1 MPFNVFQSLESTS
14 SWRNVKRSCTSNL
27 NLLISFLFVFF
38 PNLACWKS
46 ASKRIPVSSIIF
58 KLNFYFA
65 VLLAKNNLV
74 RGSVNFQGGKNEQ
87 QKEKRAI
94 ASLDFTLKMVHE
106 WQSVG
111 RSIKRDRNG
120 AQINASS
127 VKFALTCEIPWGLFL
142 FLSHKILIF
151 CCENRLV
158 PSSLPPKFKFLGIEN
173 HQFVLFPMPGT
184 ETNKLSNR
192 RISQ

>member
-46 ASKRIPVSSIIF
+46 ASKWIPVSSIIF

-127 VKFALTCEIPWGLFL
+127 VKFALTCEILWGLFYFYHTKSL
-142 FLSHKILIF
+142 FFAARIVSFPPH
-151 CCENRLV
+151 CH
-158 PSSLPPKFKFLGIEN
+158 PSSSSWE
-173 HQFVLFPMPGT
+173 
-184 ETNKLSNR
+184 
-192 RISQ
+192 